1 MKGLFKRTY
10 LCGIG
15 GMKCPCCGKRKD
27 PRARQLYHR
36 QAKRRLAKHINKIE
50 KEEVANEGRG
60 G

>member
-1 MKGLFKRTY
+1 MMKGLIKRTY

-36 QAKRRLAKHINKIE
+36 QAKRRLTNHINKIE
-50 KEEVANEGRG
+50 KEG
-60 G
+60 GE

>member
-50 KEEVANEGRG
+50 KEGVVND
-60 G
+60 